1 MGSLRLRRPDPAA
14 MLVTGVAA
22 AAGLLAFASIAWG
35 VSPGIPL
42 VLATTALGLAAIGH
56 WLAQWRTLLAI
67 VVLVI
72 LFVPIRRY
80 TVLSELPFN
89 LEPYRLLVA
98 AIALAWLG
106 ALLIQRDTWIVR
118 TGLEGPVLALGTA
131 VLLGVVVNAGRIQGG
146 LSEFTIKKCTFFVSF
161 VLVMY
166 LTASVLKRRAEIDRL
181 IAVLVAG
188 GAVVALFAL
197 IESRTGFNPFDHLQ
211 RPFPFLHF
219 DETQTPEFTAT
230 RGGRPRAYASAQ
242 HSIALGAALVM
253 LIPLAV
259 YLGRRTGKAIW
270 WVALSLL
277 VLGALCTVSR
287 TAMVMLVVELLVLV
301 WLQPATMRRLWPAL
315 PPLLLAA
322 HIVAPGTLGALKEG
336 FMPKGGLI
344 AEQQSGAGTYGSG
357 RLADLGPGLRDWSM
371 NPVLGQGFGTRITD
385 RNDPSYNAPI
395 LDDEWLGTLLE
406 TGAAGFLAIL
416 WLFARAI
423 RRLATAARTDP
434 TERSWLLA
442 GLASAIYA
450 YAIGMATYDAFSFI
464 QVTFLLF
471 IVLGVAAAELRLR
484 PRSLAE
490 PAAA

>member
-1 MGSLRLRRPDPAA
+1 
-14 MLVTGVAA
+14 
-22 AAGLLAFASIAWG
+22 
-35 VSPGIPL
+35 
-42 VLATTALGLAAIGH
+42 
-56 WLAQWRTLLAI
+56 
-67 VVLVI
+67 
-72 LFVPIRRY
+72 VPIRRY
-80 TVLSELPFN
+80 TVLSALPFN

-106 ALLIQRDTWIVR
+106 SLLVQRDTWITR
-118 TGLEGPVLALGTA
+118 TGLEGPVFALGTA
-131 VLLGVVVNAGRIQGG
+131 VLLGIVVNAGRIQGG

-166 LTASVLKRRAEIDRL
+166 FTASVLKRRADIDKL
-181 IAVLVAG
+181 VAVIVAG
-188 GAVVALFAL
+188 GTIVAVFAL

-219 DETQTPEFTAT
+219 DITQTPIFTAT

-259 YLGRRTGKAIW
+259 YLGRRTGQVRW
-270 WVALSLL
+270 WGCLSFL

-301 WLQPATMRRLWPAL
+301 WLQPATMKRLWPFL
-315 PPLLLAA
+315 LPLLLAA
-322 HIVAPGTLGALKEG
+322 HVVAPGTLGALKEG
-336 FMPKGGLI
+336 FFPKGGLI

-357 RLADLGPGLRDWSM
+357 RLADLGPGLRDWSH
-371 NPVLGQGFGTRITD
+371 NPILGQGFGTRITD
-385 RNDPSYNAPI
+385 RNDPYYNAPI

-406 TGAAGFLAIL
+406 TGAAGFLAFM
-416 WLFARAI
+416 WLFVRAI
-423 RRLATAARTDP
+423 RRLATAARRDTS
-434 TERSWLLA
+434 ERSWLLA
-442 GLASAIYA
+442 GLAASIYA
-450 YAIGMATYDAFSFI
+450 FAIGMGTYDAFSFI

-484 PRSLAE
+484 PRPLPDVAR
-490 PAAA
+490 A

>member
-1 MGSLRLRRPDPAA
+1 MGSLRLRRPDPAVV
-14 MLVTGVAA
+14 LVAGIGTGAVM
-22 AAGLLAFASIAWG
+22 LAFAGVAWG

-42 VLATTALGLAAIGH
+42 VLVTTALGLAAMGR
-56 WLAQWRTLLAI
+56 WLTQWRTLLSL

-106 ALLIQRDTWIVR
+106 SLLIQRDTWIAR
-118 TGLEGPVLALGTA
+118 TGLEGPVMALAAA
-131 VLLGVVVNAGRIQGG
+131 VLLGIVVNAGRIQGG
-146 LSEFTIKKCTFFVSF
+146 LSEFTIKKCTFFISF

-166 LTASVLKRRAEIDRL
+166 LTASVLRRRAEIDRL
-181 IAVLVAG
+181 VSVLVAG
-188 GAVVALFAL
+188 GAAVAACAL
-197 IESRTGFNPFDHLQ
+197 LESRTGFNPFDHLQ
-211 RPFPFLHF
+211 RVLPVLHF
-219 DETQTPEFTAT
+219 DETQTPMFTAS

-253 LIPLAV
+253 LVPLAI
-259 YLGRRTGKAIW
+259 YLARRTGKGRWWGALAI
-270 WVALSLL
+270 L

-287 TAMVMLVVELLVLV
+287 TAMVMLVVELLVLI
-301 WLQPATMRRLWPAL
+301 WLQPATMRRLWPFLL
-315 PPLLLAA
+315 PFLLAA
-322 HIVAPGTLGALKEG
+322 HVVAPGTLGALKEG

-357 RLADLGPGLRDWSM
+357 RLADLGPGLRDWSRT
-371 NPVLGQGFGTRITD
+371 PVLGQGFGTRITD
-385 RNDPSYNAPI
+385 RNDPYYNAPI

-406 TGAAGFLAIL
+406 TGAAGVLAIL
-416 WLFARAI
+416 WLFVRAI
-423 RRLATAARTDP
+423 RKLATAARVDS

-442 GLASAIYA
+442 GLAAAIYA

-471 IVLGVAAAELRLR
+471 IVLGVAAAELRMR
-484 PRSLAE
+484 PRPLAE
-490 PAAA
+490 PPSA

>member
-1 MGSLRLRRPDPAA
+1 MGTLRQARPDPAA
-14 MLVTGVAA
+14 LLLAA
-22 AAGLLAFASIAWG
+22 IAAGAVMLAFASVAWG
-35 VSPGIPL
+35 VSPGIPIML
-42 VLATTALGLAAIGH
+42 VTTALGLVAIGR
-56 WLAQWRTLLAI
+56 WLAQWRTMLSI

-98 AIALAWLG
+98 AIALAWIG
-106 ALLIQRDTWIVR
+106 SLLVQRDAWITR
-118 TGLEGPVLALGTA
+118 TGLEAPVFCFGIA
-131 VLLGVVVNAGRIQGG
+131 VLLGIVVNAGRIQGG

-161 VLVMY
+161 MLVMY
-166 LTASVLKRRAEIDRL
+166 LTASVLRRRSEVDGL
-181 IAVLVAG
+181 VAVLVGG

-197 IESRTGFNPFDHLQ
+197 IESRTGFNPFNHLQ
-211 RPFPFLHF
+211 RPLPFLHF
-219 DETQTPEFTAT
+219 DVSQTPQFTAT

-253 LIPLAV
+253 LVPLAV
-259 YLGRRTGKAIW
+259 YLGRRTGQGRW
-270 WVALSLL
+270 WGALALL
-277 VLGALCTVSR
+277 VLGAFCTVSR
-287 TAMVMLVVELLVLV
+287 TAMVMLVVELVVLV

-315 PPLLLAA
+315 LPLLLAA
-322 HIVAPGTLGALKEG
+322 HVVAPGTLGALKDG

-357 RLADLGPGLRDWSM
+357 RLADLGPGLHDWSRT
-371 NPVLGQGFGTRITD
+371 PVLGQGFGTRITD
-385 RNDPSYNAPI
+385 RNEPSYNAPI

-406 TGAAGFLAIL
+406 TGAAGFLALL
-416 WLFARAI
+416 WLFVRAI
-423 RRLATAARTDP
+423 RRLATAARSEP

-450 YAIGMATYDAFSFI
+450 FAIGMATYDAFSFI

-471 IVLGVAAAELRLR
+471 VVLGIAAAELRLR
-484 PRSLAE
+484 PRPLAR
-490 PAAA
+490 PAA